1 MANIEIERRFLLAND
16 NWRQYAG
23 EAQLL
28 QQGYISVEKE
38 CTIRVRIIGENAWL
52 TLKGYISDIS
62 RSEYEYPI
70 PLADAQHMMATLC
83 PFVLEKKRYRIDYQ
97 GSCFEVDEYFGEN
110 APLVVAEIELESEQA
125 AFARP
130 DWLGAEITADGR
142 FTNAYLSKNPYSR
155 W

>member
-83 PFVLEKKRYRIDYQ
+83 PFVLEK
-97 GSCFEVDEYFGEN
+97 N
-110 APLVVAEIELESEQA
+110 ATASIIRA
-125 AFARP
+125 AALKLMNILAKTRPWLWQKSSWKASRPRLPAPIGWARKSRQ
-130 DWLGAEITADGR
+130 TADLP
-142 FTNAYLSKNPYSR
+142 TPI
-155 W
+155 

>member
-1 MANIEIERRFLLAND
+1 MENIEIERRFLLAND